1 MKIKTARGF
10 MPVTENEYSRVLQ
23 CRKAMEV
30 ALLVFDCRLT
40 FALSV
45 PKRFSAYL
53 KSEQGTYDIL
63 PNREGRDSDA

>member
-1 MKIKTARGF
+1 
-10 MPVTENEYSRVLQ
+10 MPVTEDEYSRVLQ
-23 CRKAMEV
+23 CRKAIED

-53 KSEQGTYDIL
+53 KDEHGTYDIL
-63 PNREGRDSDA
+63 PNKEGADDAPA